1 MATSFPSLH
10 RILLRWLCCFGAA
23 VSLMGMVLQAS
34 AQRSYPS
41 HARAVNRARQI
52 VARMSLSEKIAQ
64 LHGIQSAA
72 HYRYVPGVPELG
84 IPAMTITN
92 GPAGV
97 GPGGAGKQ
105 KPATALPAPIALAAS
120 WNPQLAYQYGLIVGT
135 EARGLGYEL
144 LEGPDV
150 NIARVPQGGRVFESY
165 GEDPY
170 LDSRIAVG
178 TIRGIQ
184 STGVMANVKHF
195 VANNQETDRGSIN
208 EIIGDRALHEIY
220 LPAFRAAVQQGHV
233 ASIMC
238 AYPQVNGVFNC
249 GNASLLH
256 GVVRNE
262 WGFQGFITSDF
273 GATHSTVRSAV
284 SGLDL
289 ELPAGT
295 YYGSPMRKAVESGA
309 LPVGVINRMLVRRFA
324 TMMEFGWFGSQP
336 KPSPI
341 PILKDGA
348 IARNIA
354 EQSMVLLKN
363 EGHLLP
369 LDRNAI
375 HSIAVLGPFAMRPK
389 ITGGGSSH
397 VIPFYS
403 ITPYDGIEAQL
414 LSQTPIAEMNGCNIQ
429 AAVAAAKKAQIA
441 IVMVGNNMT
450 EGRDHGI
457 SLRPSENRL
466 IEAVAAVNPK
476 TIVVLKTGSAV
487 LMPWIKSVPAVLEAW
502 YPGEEDGNAVAAV
515 LFGKVNPSGKLPL
528 TFPRSVNET
537 LAANPRQ
544 YPGNG
549 KTVRYSEGLDVGY
562 RAYQEDHIKPLF
574 PFGFGLSYT
583 TFRFSDLKISMQS
596 GQQRATVSFRV
607 TNTGQRTGAEVAQL
621 YLEFP
626 PVAEG
631 NEPPLQLK
639 GFRKINLKPGETKV
653 VHLQLSQHDFSYWS
667 VKRHAWQIAT
677 GTFQVMVG
685 SSSSNLPLHAQASVR

>member
-1 MATSFPSLH
+1 MSGSDRSLCLSLPTWPAWFAGLLCFV
-10 RILLRWLCCFGAA
+10 ILPMHG
-23 VSLMGMVLQAS
+23 S
-34 AQRSYPS
+34 AQQRYLS
-41 HARAVNRARQI
+41 HAVAVARARAL

-64 LHGIQSAA
+64 LHGIHNAS
-72 HYRYVPGVPELG
+72 HYRYVPAVPRLG
-84 IPAMTITN
+84 IPALRITN

-97 GPGGAGKQ
+97 GPGGAGTQ
-105 KPATALPAPIALAAS
+105 KRATALPAPIALAAS
-120 WNPQLAYQYGLIVGT
+120 WNPQLAYKYGRVVGEET
-135 EARGLGYEL
+135 RALGSAL

-309 LPVGVINRMLVRRFA
+309 LPVGVINRILVRRFA
-324 TMMEFGWFGSQP
+324 TMMEFGWFGPQP

-348 IARNIA
+348 IARSIA

-429 AAVAAAKKAQIA
+429 AAVAAAKRAQIA

-549 KTVRYSEGLDVGY
+549 KMVRYSEGLDVGY

-583 TFRFSDLKISMQS
+583 TFRFSGLKISMQS

-621 YLEFP
+621 YLDFP

-639 GFRKINLKPGETKV
+639 GFRKIDLRPGESRMV
-653 VHLQLSQHDFSYWS
+653 QLQLDPHDFSYWS
-667 VKRHAWQIAT
+667 VKNHAWRIAA
-677 GTFQVMVG
+677 GTFYVMVG
-685 SSSSNLPLHAQASVR
+685 DSSSTLPLHAEASVR